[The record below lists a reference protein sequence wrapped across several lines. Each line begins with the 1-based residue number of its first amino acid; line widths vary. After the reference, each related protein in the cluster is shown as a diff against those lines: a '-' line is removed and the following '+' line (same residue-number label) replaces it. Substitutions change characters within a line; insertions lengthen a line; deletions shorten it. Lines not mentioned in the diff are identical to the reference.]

1 MALSSRTAQSH
12 IVINL
17 KKDVSSNCD
26 RGQVRVFHT
35 SSACCFGSAR
45 LPTCRPGPTRYC
57 AVTLWRTQGLVR
69 WGFVHELR
77 IMRSPPTQSMPKS
90 MVASSSSSTSRPSH
104 GNDISWSGA
113 ERPSLPRLKR
123 SGSFNRDLDP
133 SLFTLND
140 DSPLAST
147 SLSSSTGTSRR
158 PSAKR
163 QRNRQQLSCVAC
175 HLRKQACDKVVPCS
189 RCIKA
194 IADIAELHTPIGVAH
209 LPKRGR
215 SIPHVE
221 SLVNAALPVRYACGR
236 RRLFEFSARTL
247 LIRDGV
253 SFEKVGKPTVSQE
266 ALAAYW
272 CARPQ
277 GCRTRMPN
285 RRQAQP
291 SAAQSRGPQ

>member
-1 MALSSRTAQSH
+1 MKVG
-12 IVINL
+12 I
-17 KKDVSSNCD
+17 
-26 RGQVRVFHT
+26 VFHT
-35 SSACCFGSAR
+35 SSACCFGFTR
-45 LPTCRPGPTRYC
+45 LSTCRPRPTRYC
-57 AVTLWRTQGLVR
+57 AVILWRTQSLVL

-77 IMRSPPTQSMPKS
+77 IMRFPLTQSMPKS
-90 MVASSSSSTSRPSH
+90 MVASTSIVSAPDSSSSSTSRPSH
-104 GNDISWSGA
+104 GNDISWSGT

-123 SGSFNRDLDP
+123 SVSFNRDLDP
-133 SLFTLND
+133 SLFTSND

-147 SLSSSTGTSRR
+147 SLSSSIGTSRR

-189 RCIKA
+189 RCIKSWRTSRNA
-194 IADIAELHTPIGVAH
+194 VDP
-209 LPKRGR
+209 
-215 SIPHVE
+215 

-236 RRLFEFSARTL
+236 RRTFEFSTRTS

-253 SFEKVGKPTVSQE
+253 SLEKVE
-266 ALAAYW
+266 
-272 CARPQ
+272 

-285 RRQAQP
+285 RRQAQL